1 MKKQIYP
8 SIHQQ
13 TFYPALILAQQTT
26 ASRADW
32 LKYRL
37 IRALRQIHGVPLR
50 LQGSWATPRQAA
62 PKIPKVRE
70 HAQLSM
76 TDGTILTGYV
86 FVEATSRIQD
96 VLNGETQF
104 IPFIDE
110 NEEILLLNKTSI
122 MQVRPFDT

>member
-1 MKKQIYP
+1 
-8 SIHQQ
+8 
-13 TFYPALILAQQTT
+13 
-26 ASRADW
+26 
-32 LKYRL
+32 
-37 IRALRQIHGVPLR
+37 LR
-50 LQGSWATPRQAA
+50 LQGSWTAARQAV

-76 TDGTILTGYV
+76 TDGSVLTGYV

-110 NEEILLLNKTSI
+110 NEEILLLNKASI